1 MMGCKTLP
9 DGLVNQLRELMIIL
23 IEGRRD
29 NDEALLPDG
38 YVRWRDAERVLREY
52 PAAFVL
58 PPQNFLDP
66 VEWIELDDGTGF
78 SIDCPLWSLEERR
91 SDLEVRLFAITAGDG
106 AWDLNVTDIL
116 AP

>member
-1 MMGCKTLP
+1 MTGRKTLP

-23 IEGRRD
+23 IEGRCD

-52 PAAFVL
+52 PATFVL

-66 VEWIELDDGTGF
+66 VEWIELADGTGF
-78 SIDCPLWSLEERR
+78 SVDCPLWSLEEGR
-91 SDLEVRLFAITAGDG
+91 SDLEVQLFAIITGDG
-106 AWDLNVTDIL
+106 AWDLDVTDIL
-116 AP
+116 VP